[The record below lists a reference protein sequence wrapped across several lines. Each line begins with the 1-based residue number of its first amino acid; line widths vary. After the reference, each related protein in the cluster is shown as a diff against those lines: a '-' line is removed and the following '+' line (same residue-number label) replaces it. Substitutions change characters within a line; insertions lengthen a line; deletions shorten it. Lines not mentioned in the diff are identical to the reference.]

1 MKILNIIILNIHF
14 LSLAIAQDI
23 RVVPQEIPDEK
34 KEKSQPVDKSKN
46 GETVEK
52 EANKES
58 ENSETVEKEANKE
71 SENSETEED
80 QIAEAP
86 TRNPFATAAGPTNQ
100 RLRLAR
106 LALNS
111 TRVLGMIHTDLNK
124 FAVIQIDASS
134 PPLIL
139 AERTIFSIQSQ
150 SNVWIDVEI
159 QEITEFDVRITPTG
173 SSDAII
179 IR

>member
-1 MKILNIIILNIHF
+1 MKIFKIIVLSIHF

-23 RVVPQEIPDEK
+23 RVVPQEIPAEK

-46 GETVEK
+46 GETEDK

-58 ENSETVEKEANKE
+58 EI
-71 SENSETEED
+71 SETEEN
-80 QIAEAP
+80 QTTEAP
-86 TRNPFATAAGPTNQ
+86 ARNPFATAAGPTNQ

-124 FAVIQIDASS
+124 FAVIQIDTSS

-159 QEITEFDVRITPTG
+159 KEITEFDVRITPTG

>member
-1 MKILNIIILNIHF
+1 MRILNIIILNIHF

-46 GETVEK
+46 GETEEK
-52 EANKES
+52 EVNR
-58 ENSETVEKEANKE
+58 E

>member
-23 RVVPQEIPDEK
+23 RVVPQEIPKIK
-34 KEKSQPVDKSKN
+34 KEKTQPADKSKN
-46 GETVEK
+46 GETE
-52 EANKES
+52 
-58 ENSETVEKEANKE
+58 EKEANKE
-71 SENSETEED
+71 SENSETEEN
-80 QIAEAP
+80 QTTEAP
-86 TRNPFATAAGPTNQ
+86 IRNPFATAAGPTNQ

-139 AERTIFSIQSQ
+139 AEKTIFSIQSQ

-159 QEITEFDVRITPTG
+159 KEITEFDVRITPTG

>member
-23 RVVPQEIPDEK
+23 RVVPQEIPEIK
-34 KEKSQPVDKSKN
+34 KEKTQPVDKSKN
-46 GETVEK
+46 GETE
-52 EANKES
+52 
-58 ENSETVEKEANKE
+58 EKEANKE
-71 SENSETEED
+71 SENSETEEN
-80 QIAEAP
+80 QTTEAP

-111 TRVLGMIHTDLNK
+111 TRVLGMIHTDINK
-124 FAVIQIDASS
+124 FVVIQIKPSS

-139 AERTIFSIQSQ
+139 AEKTVFSIQSQ

-159 QEITEFDVRITPTG
+159 KEITEFDVRITPTG